1 MGGADAR
8 IAANLAA
15 LRVVRD
21 VQDTGRD
28 VTEADRAVLAG
39 WTSWGAVPKIFDEDS
54 DQYATARAELQEL
67 LDPGEYRA
75 ARRTVLN
82 AHYTAD
88 AYVASIWSVVTG
100 LGLTGG
106 QVLEPG
112 CGTGAFVGAAPA
124 GVAMTGVE
132 LDPATAAI
140 ATTLHPG
147 ATIRAES
154 FARSPFADDTF
165 DAVVGNVPFGD
176 VRLHDSKHNAGRL
189 SLHNHFIVKSL
200 DLTRPGGVVAVLT
213 SRYTMDAQDERAR
226 QAMFERADLVGAVR
240 LPTGAHRAV
249 AGTEAVTDLV
259 VLRKRAPGQ
268 DRGDGGW
275 VHTVDV
281 DLVDGEGQTHATALN
296 SWWGQH
302 PDMVLGQMSLGH
314 GMYNAQTLQVGRG
327 GDVPVEVAFEAACE
341 QVVTGGVAAGLVLSA
356 PDPMAAVIDAG
367 AVIEPIARAGDVST
381 FTGHISFDTEQQ
393 RWEQVKDDQRVR
405 LVVPAAQDRQ
415 LRGLVGLR
423 DATVALLD
431 AEASSRDDSDDLRAL
446 RADLNDQ
453 YEAYVRRFGPVNKA
467 TVSVTSRLDR
477 SGQPVVSRRF
487 PGAMRT
493 FRSDPHRAVV
503 CSLENYD
510 ERTGAAAKAAIFSGR
525 VITARVVPTSA
536 DSPADALA
544 IVMDA
549 TGRVDL
555 DRIGALLGVDED
567 QAREQLGTL
576 VFPDPAQDGD
586 LVPAA
591 QYLSGN
597 VRQALQVA
605 EQGLA
610 GDPGLGVNVEALRA
624 VLPADIGPD
633 EITARLGAVWVPA
646 DDVTAFLQD
655 TLGDRSA
662 TVVHG
667 GGSMWKVRGATS
679 TQAASSQWGTPRMN
693 AITLTE
699 RLMCQKRIVVT
710 DEHPDTGARIV
721 NAVETEAAQE
731 KAAALQGRFEEWLW
745 ADPERASRLTA
756 RYNEMFNSLVL
767 RDYTA
772 DGARLSLP
780 GLAATFTPHEHQR
793 SAVARIISEPSVG
806 LYHGVGAG
814 KTTEMVMGAM
824 ELGRLGLVNKPA
836 IVVPNH
842 MLEQFTR
849 EWLQRYPQA
858 NVLAAGSEDLRGD
871 GRREFTARAAT
882 GAWDGI
888 VMTQGAFAAL
898 SVSPAVEHAYMD
910 RELDIFRGQ
919 LQRMKADSGSG
930 MTVKRMENA
939 LAKMEDRLDDKLDGA
954 RDVGVTFE
962 QTGIDYLLVD
972 ELHMYKNLSVVS
984 NIEGVARD
992 GSRRATDLD
1001 MKIDYLRDRALASGR
1016 SPRVLTGAT
1025 ATPIANSMAE
1035 AWVMQ
1040 RYLRPDLL
1048 HDAGITDFDAW
1059 AATFGESVTELEMA
1073 PEGGGFRPK
1082 TRFARF
1088 NNLPELLRM
1097 WHVSADVKTSAQLA
1111 LNIPQVAARAD
1122 GQRSPETVV
1131 VGATQEMAQFMSD
1144 LGQRAERVRARQ
1156 VSPDV
1161 DNMLKIS
1168 GDGRKAALDLRLVGH
1183 EDSEALLSMG
1193 KLDAAA
1199 ARIHHIWSQH
1209 RQDQFVT
1216 NEGQPHPNRGGF
1228 QIVFCDLGTPDPTKW
1243 NAYDDL
1249 REKLAGHGMD
1259 RSRVAFVHDAN
1270 TDAKKDRLFADCR
1283 TGGVDV
1289 LIGSTAKMG
1298 VGTNMQTR
1306 AVALHHLDCPWRP
1319 ADVEQREGRILRQGN
1334 QVPEVQVLRYV
1345 VEGSFDGYMW
1355 QTVERKAKFIDQVMN
1370 GNLDTRD
1377 AEDISSE
1384 AALSFNEVKALAS
1397 GNPLLLQ
1404 KATADQELAKLENLV
1419 RAHQRD
1425 QTYRRGEVARMTATI
1440 TVLEA
1445 NIPLVQH
1452 AAARSVSTHGDQFT
1466 ATTRDGQHT
1475 ARTEA
1480 AASLAQH
1487 TSDTAMRARPGEG
1500 EAVAPAATTIGG
1512 HEFDIHIRS
1521 ALGSTTARYVMNDL
1535 PDHIEVALP
1544 VSEATS
1550 PTGYGTITR
1559 LENAVASLPGLAD
1572 QMSNRRARLI
1582 SERDQAS
1589 SGIGA
1594 PFPRTDDL
1602 TAARAR
1608 VRDLAEQ
1615 LSPDRNPTAPEEPH
1629 ATDTSDP
1636 APTPATPTDPA
1647 TRQQLNA
1654 KGRAEVQAALDKVTA
1669 SPDTTQ
1675 RDDPHHQYR
1684 NNGPSLR

>member
-1 MGGADAR
+1 M
-8 IAANLAA
+8 
-15 LRVVRD
+15 
-21 VQDTGRD
+21 QDTGRE
-28 VTEADRAVLAG
+28 VTEGDRAVLAR

-54 DQYATARAELQEL
+54 DQYAPERAQLQEL
-67 LDPGEYRA
+67 LDPDEFRA

-82 AHYTAD
+82 AHYTDD
-88 AYVASIWSVVTG
+88 AYARSIWSTVTG

-112 CGTGAFVGAAPA
+112 CGTGAFLGAAPS
-124 GVAMTGVE
+124 GVSMTGVE

-140 ATTLHPG
+140 ATSLHPG
-147 ATIRAES
+147 ATIRSES

-165 DAVVGNVPFGD
+165 DAAVGNVPFGS
-176 VRLHDSKHNAGRL
+176 VRLHDRAHNAGHFT
-189 SLHNHFIVKSL
+189 LHNHFIVKSL
-200 DLTRPGGVVAVLT
+200 DLVRPGGLVAVLT

-226 QAMFERADLVGAVR
+226 QAMFDRADLVGAVR

-259 VLRKRAPGQ
+259 VLRKRTPGQAPG
-268 DRGDGGW
+268 DEGW
-275 VHTVDV
+275 VHTATV
-281 DLVDGEGQTHATALN
+281 DLLDGDGQAQPTVLN
-296 SWWGQH
+296 TWWGQH
-302 PDMVLGQMSLGH
+302 SDMVLGSMSLGH
-314 GMYNAQTLQVGRG
+314 GMYSSETLVVRR
-327 GDVPVEVAFEAACE
+327 DPAVPMDVAFGKACE
-341 QVVTGGVAAGLVLSA
+341 QVVADGVAAGLVLSA
-356 PDPMAAVIDAG
+356 PDPSVAVIDAG
-367 AVIEPIARAGDVST
+367 GVIEPVARAGDVST
-381 FTGHISFDTEQQ
+381 FTGHISFNTDQA
-393 RWEQVKDDQRVR
+393 RWEQVKNDQRVP
-405 LVVPAAQDRQ
+405 LAVPASQDRQ

-431 AEASSRDDSDDLRAL
+431 AEASSMNDSESLRGL
-446 RADLNDQ
+446 RADLNSQ
-453 YEAYVRRFGPVNKA
+453 YEAYVDRFGPVNKA
-467 TVSVTSRLDR
+467 TVSVTSRLDK
-477 SGQPVVSRRF
+477 SGQPIVSRRF

-510 ERTGAAAKAAIFSGR
+510 ERSGTATKAAIFAGR

-567 QAREQLGTL
+567 QARQQLGTL
-576 VFPDPAQDGD
+576 VYADPASGGD

-597 VRQALQVA
+597 VRHALQVA
-605 EQGLA
+605 EDVLA
-610 GDPGLGVNVEALRA
+610 GDPGVGVNVEALRA

-646 DDVTAFLQD
+646 QDVTAFLRE

-667 GGSMWKVRGATS
+667 GGSMWKVRGATT
-679 TQAASSQWGTPRMN
+679 TQAASSQWGTPRMD
-693 AITLTE
+693 AITITE

-731 KAAALQGRFEEWLW
+731 KAGALQGRFEEWLW
-745 ADPERASRLTA
+745 ADPERASRLTT

-871 GRREFTARAAT
+871 GRREFAARAAT

-930 MTVKRMENA
+930 MTVKRMERA
-939 LAKMEDRLDDKLDGA
+939 LEKMEDHLTEKLDRA

-972 ELHMYKNLSVVS
+972 ELHMYKNLTVAS
-984 NIEGVARD
+984 NIEGVARA
-992 GSRRATDLD
+992 GSQRATDLD
-1001 MKIDYLRDRALASGR
+1001 MKIDYLRERALNSGR

-1025 ATPIANSMAE
+1025 ATPIANSMSE

-1040 RYLRPDLL
+1040 KYLRPDLL
-1048 HDAGITDFDAW
+1048 ADAGITDFDAW

-1111 LNIPQVAARAD
+1111 LNIPDVAQRAD

-1131 VGATQEMAQFMSD
+1131 VGATHEMTQFMSE
-1144 LGQRAERVRARQ
+1144 LGERAERVRARQ
-1156 VSPDV
+1156 VRPEE

-1168 GDGRKAALDLRLVGH
+1168 GDGRKAALDLRLVDRD
-1183 EDSEALLSMG
+1183 DSDALLSMG

-1199 ARIHHIWSQH
+1199 ARIHHIWTEHQ
-1209 RQDQFVT
+1209 QDQFLT
-1216 NEGQPHPNRGGF
+1216 DEGQPHPNRGGF
-1228 QIVFCDLGTPDPTKW
+1228 QIVFCDLGTPNPTKW
-1243 NAYDDL
+1243 NAYEDL

-1259 RSRVAFVHDAN
+1259 PSRVAFVHDAN

-1370 GNLDTRD
+1370 GTLDTRD
-1377 AEDISSE
+1377 AEDISSD

-1397 GNPLLLQ
+1397 GNPLLLE
-1404 KATADQELAKLENLV
+1404 KATADQALAKLENLS

-1425 QTYRRGEVARMTATI
+1425 QTYRRGEVARMTSSI
-1440 TVLEA
+1440 TVLEQ
-1445 NIPLVQH
+1445 NIPLVRQ
-1452 AAARSVSTHGDQFT
+1452 AASRSVSTQGDQFT
-1466 ATTRDGQHT
+1466 ATTRDGHYS
-1475 ARTEA
+1475 ARTDA
-1480 AASLAQH
+1480 AASVAQH
-1487 TSDTAMRARPGEG
+1487 TSDIAMRARGSAG
-1500 EAVAPAATTIGG
+1500 DAEARAAVTIGG
-1512 HEFDIHIRS
+1512 HDFDIRVHNT
-1521 ALGSTTARYVMNDL
+1521 LGSITARYVMSDL
-1535 PDHIEVALP
+1535 PDHVEIALP
-1544 VSEATS
+1544 VSEATAS
-1550 PTGYGTITR
+1550 TGYGTITR
-1559 LENAVASLPGLAD
+1559 LENAVASLPALAGRMAD
-1572 QMSNRRARLI
+1572 RHARTI
-1582 SERDQAS
+1582 SERDQAAA
-1589 SGIGA
+1589 GLGLT
-1594 PFPRTDDL
+1594 FPRTDDL
-1602 TAARAR
+1602 TAARGR
-1608 VRDLAEQ
+1608 VKNLTEQ
-1615 LSPDRNPTAPEEPH
+1615 LIPDKKTTPDTDSERS
-1629 ATDTSDP
+1629 ATD
-1636 APTPATPTDPA
+1636 APTPVIAGTSSPVTQEQ
-1647 TRQQLNA
+1647 RNA
-1654 KGRAEVQAALDKVTA
+1654 EGRAKVQAALEKLNARPGRT
-1669 SPDTTQ
+1669 
-1675 RDDPHHQYR
+1675 RHDDHRHQHQK
-1684 NNGPSLR
+1684 NGPSLR